1 MPAYSLAYSLQ
12 QIFRRAGSIIIAT
25 ALLCGGFFCLKPAP
39 VGAFEA
45 QATLEHTT
53 VVAGEMTTLAITV
66 TGGKPSNPPEIEQ
79 VAGLQ
84 IRSSGT
90 SQQIQIIN
98 GQFSSSI
105 VYNYSVLALAPG
117 EYTLG
122 PFKLAEK
129 KEEVTTN
136 AVKLTVL
143 PATAPSSPGTGGE
156 EPAAPPPTGGRRGNL
171 FLEVSVPKNRIYLG
185 EKLPV
190 TIILYVGDIR
200 VREVSYPVLETPEF
214 SFAQSGKP
222 VERRRMLDGVTY
234 QVVEFPFTL
243 TAVKTG
249 KFTLGPAELQC
260 SVLTRTRRRSPFP
273 DFFDDFFSDFEYQ
286 PVTLQSNTWEL
297 EVVPLPAAGQPA
309 DFSGGVG
316 RFTLEATANPQEVEA
331 GEPVTVTLTVKGT
344 GNFATLSAPVLRNP
358 DGFKIYDAQKKTAG
372 ESGEEQVVFEQ
383 VLIPLSANVDRIGS
397 YELSYFDPEAGE
409 YKVARSEA
417 IPLTVTPG
425 SEPAGTT
432 AFTRP
437 GRQAPVYGRDLV
449 FIKGTPGRLRLQAKV
464 FYRQAWY
471 WWLHLLPLGALF
483 AALYYRRR
491 LAMLNSGTPKARAL
505 RATAQAGQRLKKA
518 QALLAKGEEERF
530 IDELHTIVREY
541 LGERYNLPAAGMT
554 GEVVTKLQAEGL
566 SEDRLKD
573 IKEFFAAY
581 DFYRFTGRKPAADE
595 IRRLQETAGRIL
607 AGG

>member
-90 SQQIQIIN
+90 LQQIQIIN

-222 VERRRMLDGVTY
+222 VERRRMIDGCYLPGGGVSRHPY
-234 QVVEFPFTL
+234 RGQDRQIHP
-243 TAVKTG
+243 
-249 KFTLGPAELQC
+249 GPAKLQC
-260 SVLTRTRRRSPFP
+260 AVLTQTRRRSPFP
-273 DFFDDFFSDFEYQ
+273 DFFGDFFSDYQYQ

-316 RFTLEATANPQEVEA
+316 RFELAATANPQEVEA

-372 ESGEEQVVFEQ
+372 ESGEERVV
-383 VLIPLSANVDRIGS
+383 LN
-397 YELSYFDPEAGE
+397 
-409 YKVARSEA
+409 RS
-417 IPLTVTPG
+417 
-425 SEPAGTT
+425 
-432 AFTRP
+432 
-437 GRQAPVYGRDLV
+437 
-449 FIKGTPGRLRLQAKV
+449 
-464 FYRQAWY
+464 
-471 WWLHLLPLGALF
+471 
-483 AALYYRRR
+483 
-491 LAMLNSGTPKARAL
+491 
-505 RATAQAGQRLKKA
+505 
-518 QALLAKGEEERF
+518 
-530 IDELHTIVREY
+530 
-541 LGERYNLPAAGMT
+541 
-554 GEVVTKLQAEGL
+554 
-566 SEDRLKD
+566 
-573 IKEFFAAY
+573 
-581 DFYRFTGRKPAADE
+581 
-595 IRRLQETAGRIL
+595 
-607 AGG
+607 

>member
-1 MPAYSLAYSLQ
+1 LPAYSFRR
-12 QIFRRAGSIIIAT
+12 IFRRACGIFFAT
-25 ALLCGGFFCLKPAP
+25 VLLCGGFFCLMPAAA
-39 VGAFEA
+39 GAFTA
-45 QATLEHTT
+45 QAALEHTT
-53 VVAGEMTTLAITV
+53 VVAGEMTTLSITV
-66 TGGKPSNPPEIEQ
+66 TDGKPSNPPEIEQ

-84 IRSSGT
+84 IRSLGT
-90 SQQIQIIN
+90 SQQFRIVN
-98 GQFSSSI
+98 GQTSSSI
-105 VYNYSVLALAPG
+105 AYNYSVLALEPG

-122 PFKLAEK
+122 PFKLVTK
-129 KEEVTTN
+129 KEEATTN

-143 PATAPSSPGTGGE
+143 PATAPSSPGAGGE
-156 EPAAPPPTGGRRGNL
+156 EPAGQPQAGGRRNL

-190 TIILYVGDIR
+190 TISLYVGDIA
-200 VREVSYPVLETPEF
+200 VREVSYPVLDAPEF
-214 SFAQSGKP
+214 SFAQAGKP
-222 VERRRMLDGVTY
+222 VERRRVIDGVTY
-234 QVVEFPFTL
+234 QVVEFPATL

-249 KFTLGPAELQC
+249 KFTLGPAKLQC
-260 SVLTRTRRRSPFP
+260 AVLTQTRRRSPFP
-273 DFFDDFFSDFEYQ
+273 DFFDDFFSDYQYQ
-286 PVTLQSNTWEL
+286 PVTLQSSTREL
-297 EVVPLPAAGQPA
+297 EVVPLPTAGQPA

-331 GEPVTVTLTVKGT
+331 GDPVTVTLTVKGT

-372 ESGEEQVVFEQ
+372 ESGEEEVVFEQ
-383 VLIPLSANVDRIGS
+383 VLIPLSANVDRIGP
-397 YELSYFDPEAGE
+397 YELSYFDPVAGK
-409 YKVARSEA
+409 YKTARSDI

-425 SEPAGTT
+425 SEPAGAT

-449 FIKGTPGRLRLQAKV
+449 FIKGTPGRLRLQANV

-471 WWLHLLPLGALF
+471 WWLHLLPLGTLFTALC
-483 AALYYRRR
+483 YRRR
-491 LAMLNSGTPKARAL
+491 LAMLNSGTPRARAL

-518 QALLAKGEEERF
+518 QALLAKGEEEQF

-541 LGERYNLPAAGMT
+541 LGERFNLPAAGMT
-554 GEVVTKLQAEGL
+554 GEVVTQLEAEGL
-566 SEDRLKD
+566 SGDSLKD
-573 IKEFFAAY
+573 IKEFFEAY

-595 IRRLQETAGRIL
+595 IQRLQETAGRIL